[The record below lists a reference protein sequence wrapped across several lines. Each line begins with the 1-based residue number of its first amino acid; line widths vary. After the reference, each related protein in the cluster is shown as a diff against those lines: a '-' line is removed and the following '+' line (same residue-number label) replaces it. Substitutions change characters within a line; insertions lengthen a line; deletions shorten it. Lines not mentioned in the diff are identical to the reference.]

1 MSTGSMP
8 SEHADA
14 ILTSEA
20 TTVVRTREKMKQ
32 PTSPLSIC
40 LAAFVAVAANAQA
53 DAVCPGEQ
61 LATPAGC
68 ELSFGDI
75 RFTLQATAE
84 GSINQLRIQPSGL
97 AVDNSEIG
105 AELDGTAYR
114 AELAD
119 LDSNGWPEVYVYVSS
134 AGSGSYGSL
143 AAYAVNNGKS
153 ITPIYL
159 PPLEQSPEAMEGYM
173 GHDEFNVV
181 ENRLVRRFPIYRK
194 DDTNAAPSGGTR
206 QLQYRLEP
214 GEAGWVLQ
222 LDRTL
227 TY

>member
-1 MSTGSMP
+1 
-8 SEHADA
+8 
-14 ILTSEA
+14 
-20 TTVVRTREKMKQ
+20 MKLLA
-32 PTSPLSIC
+32 SPLLIC
-40 LAAFVAVAANAQA
+40 LAVLTLATSAQA
-53 DAVCPGEQ
+53 DAMCPGEQ

-68 ELSFGDI
+68 ELSYGDI
-75 RFTLQATAE
+75 RFTLQATAD

-97 AVDNSEIG
+97 AVGNSDIS

-114 AELAD
+114 AEVAD

-159 PPLEQSPEAMEGYM
+159 PPLEQSPGDIEGYM
-173 GHDEFNVV
+173 GHDEFTVV
-181 ENRLVRRFPIYRK
+181 EDRLVRRFPIYRK

-206 QLQYRLEP
+206 QLQYSLEP
-214 GEAGWVLQ
+214 GEAGWVLKLEQ
-222 LDRTL
+222 AVDH
-227 TY
+227 

>member
-1 MSTGSMP
+1 MP
-8 SEHADA
+8 S
-14 ILTSEA
+14 
-20 TTVVRTREKMKQ
+20 V
-32 PTSPLSIC
+32 
-40 LAAFVAVAANAQA
+40 QA
-53 DAVCPGEQ
+53 DTACTGAQ

-68 ELSFGDI
+68 ELSYGDI
-75 RFTLQATAE
+75 RFALQASAH

-97 AVDNSEIG
+97 AVDDSEIR

-119 LDSNGWPEVYVYVSS
+119 LDSNGWPEVYVFVSS

-143 AAYAVNNGKS
+143 AAYAVNKGKS

-159 PPLEQSPEAMEGYM
+159 PPLEQSPAVMEGYM
-173 GHDEFNVV
+173 GHDQFAVV
-181 ENRLVRRFPIYRK
+181 ENRLQRSFPIYRQ
-194 DDTNAAPSGGTR
+194 DDSNAAPTGGTR

-222 LDRTL
+222 LDESAAEPRPAASPGTGG
-227 TY
+227 